1 MKAARF
7 LAVPVFVILLG
18 AVMLLSNGFERAAAA
33 ACRSAP
39 GSPAR

>member
-18 AVMLLSNGFERAAAA
+18 AVMLLSNGLERAAYEQLRAV
-33 ACRSAP
+33 RD
-39 GSPAR
+39 